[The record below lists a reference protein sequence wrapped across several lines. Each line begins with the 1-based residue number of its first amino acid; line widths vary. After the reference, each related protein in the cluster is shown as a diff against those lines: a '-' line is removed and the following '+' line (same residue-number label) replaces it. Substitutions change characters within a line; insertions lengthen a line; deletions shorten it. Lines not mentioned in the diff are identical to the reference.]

1 MDIGAGTSLG
11 VFGGITAIY
20 FGLKYALIEN
30 YDVINGGGYPHGLAN
45 VLNSVYFILMFF
57 AQYYIN
63 VQNSYTKCGES
74 QVYHSV
80 VYTLIPNVL
89 IFGLLTTML
98 DLFPGFLKPF
108 SNTIGYFFVYWLGG
122 ISSTFNKMLVSKDKS
137 RYIQQVYDD
146 NSMMIN
152 EITTGKYGN
161 IKEFFQEGS
170 RPGKNQIFNSGYKKF
185 LPKIFN
191 LVVVKDL
198 ISKFIWY
205 ILVGGLVIST
215 SFNSIMNMECSRS
228 EMTMKKM
235 EEANKAMKKEAE
247 KEAKQAKSQTT
258 EQYF

>member
-1 MDIGAGTSLG
+1 MNISAGTSLG
-11 VFGGITAIY
+11 VFGGLTAIY

-30 YDVINGGGYPHGLAN
+30 YDIINGGGYPHGLSN
-45 VLNSVYFILMFF
+45 VLNSVYYVLMIF

-74 QVYHSV
+74 QIYHSV

-108 SNTIGYFFVYWLGG
+108 SNTIGYFIVYWLGD
-122 ISSTFNKMLVSKDKS
+122 ITNLFNKMLVSKEKS

-152 EITTGKYGN
+152 EISTGKYGN
-161 IKEFFQEGS
+161 IMSFFKEGA
-170 RPGKNQIFNSGYKKF
+170 RPGPDQIFNRNYKAQ
-185 LPKIFN
+185 LPKLFN
-191 LVVVKDL
+191 RVVIKDL

-205 ILVGGLVIST
+205 MLVGGLVIST

-228 EMTMKKM
+228 QMTMDKM
-235 EEANKAMKKEAE
+235 QEANKAAAKQAS
-247 KEAKQAKSQTT
+247 KEAKQMEGQPTK
-258 EQYF
+258 QYF

>member
-1 MDIGAGTSLG
+1 MNISAGTSLG
-11 VFGGITAIY
+11 VFAGITAIY
-20 FGLKYALIEN
+20 FSLKYILIEN
-30 YDVINGGGYPHGLAN
+30 YDIINGGGYPHGLSN
-45 VLNSVYFILMFF
+45 VLNSVYYVLIVF

-74 QVYHSV
+74 QIYHSV
-80 VYTLIPNVL
+80 VYTIIPNVL

-98 DLFPGFLKPF
+98 DMFPGFLKPF

-122 ISSTFNKMLVSKDKS
+122 ISGIFNKMLVSKDKS

-161 IKEFFQEGS
+161 IMNFFREGAK
-170 RPGKNQIFNSGYKKF
+170 PGNNQIFNTNYKMH
-185 LPKIFN
+185 LPKVFN
-191 LVVVKDL
+191 RVVIKDL

-205 ILVGGLVIST
+205 ALVGGLVIST

-228 EMTMKKM
+228 QMTIEKM
-235 EEANKAMKKEAE
+235 EKANKSFEKEAE
-247 KEAKQAKSQTT
+247 KESKKLEGQET
-258 EQYF
+258 EQFF

>member
-1 MDIGAGTSLG
+1 MNISAGTSLG
-11 VFGGITAIY
+11 VFGGLTAIY
-20 FGLKYALIEN
+20 FVLRYMLIEN
-30 YDVINGGGYPHGLAN
+30 YDIINAGGYPHGLAN
-45 VLNSVYFILMFF
+45 VLNSVYFILMIF

-74 QVYHSV
+74 QIYHSV

-89 IFGLLTTML
+89 IFGLLITML

-108 SNTIGYFFVYWLGG
+108 SNTIGYFIVYWLGG
-122 ISSTFNKMLVSKDKS
+122 ITKLFNQMLVSKEKS

-161 IKEFFQEGS
+161 IMSFFKEGS
-170 RPGKNQIFNSGYKKF
+170 RPGPDQIFNRNYKAQ
-185 LPKIFN
+185 LPALFN
-191 LVVVKDL
+191 RVVIKDL

-205 ILVGGLVIST
+205 MLVGGLVIST

-228 EMTMKKM
+228 QMTMDRLEK
-235 EEANKAMKKEAE
+235 ANKAAAKEAE
-247 KEAKQAKSQTT
+247 KQAKGLEGQKTK
-258 EQYF
+258 QYF